1 MHHVFEVDEV
11 LRFIAS
17 SIDHKHRE
25 DAVYF
30 ACCRKSFSAPAL
42 DVIWGRCQPHS
53 TALLKTLP
61 PSIWT
66 IVDGTFVSFL
76 LTQLRTSC

>member
-1 MHHVFEVDEV
+1 MHHAFEVDEI

-17 SIDHKHRE
+17 GIEHKDRK
-25 DAVYF
+25 DAVSL
-30 ACCRKSFSAPAL
+30 ACCCTSFSTPAL
-42 DVIWGRCQPHS
+42 DVIWGRCQPHF

>member
-1 MHHVFEVDEV
+1 MHHVFEVDEI

-17 SIDHKHRE
+17 GFKYEDRE
-25 DAVYF
+25 DAVSL

-42 DVIWGRCQPHS
+42 DVIWGRCQPHF

-66 IVDGTFVSFL
+66 IVDGAFVSFL
-76 LTQLRTSC
+76 PTYLCAFG